1 MKKHLKRL
9 PQELLD
15 LIYAAGNIAGRLGF
29 SAYLVGG
36 FVRDL
41 ILGVKNFDLDI
52 VVEGDGIKFSEA
64 LARELN
70 AKLITHKRFFTA
82 TVIVKAHLK
91 IDVATARKEFYPQP
105 ASLPI
110 VNKGS
115 IKDDLY
121 RRDFTINTLVIAINQ
136 ENFGKFLDLFK
147 GKSDILEGKVRILHN
162 LSFIDD
168 PTRILRAVRFQKR
181 YDFKIDPETLKRLKE
196 AVKLKML
203 FAVEPQRLRDEL
215 IMMLKE
221 TEPLKALKRLE
232 ELAGLDFIN
241 PALKLSGKTEKL
253 LKSCREQVRWF
264 KAKFAEHRHL
274 DSWLVYLAGLLSGLD
289 LQQVEAVCDKFVFR
303 KSEKKRILDFFL
315 LRDKLLAK
323 LSRPGLKP
331 SSVYH
336 LLEPL
341 SYEVIILLKAAAG
354 NKCALANM
362 EKFFHVYNGTAISL
376 KGHDLNGL
384 GFVPGPHYRK
394 ILRKVLNAK
403 LNGAV
408 SSAQEELELVKKI
421 KKNGAV
427 IAPNLR
433 KES

>member
-1 MKKHLKRL
+1 MEKHLKQL

-15 LIYAAGNIAGRLGF
+15 LIYAAGDISGRMGF

-52 VVEGDGIKFSEA
+52 VVEGDGLKFSEA
-64 LARELN
+64 LAEKLN
-70 AKLITHKRFFTA
+70 AKLISHKRFFTA
-82 TVIVKAHLK
+82 TVFVKAHLK

-115 IKDDLY
+115 IRDDLY
-121 RRDFTINTLVIAINQ
+121 RRDFSINTLVIAINQ
-136 ENFGKFLDLFK
+136 DNFGELLDLFK
-147 GKSDILEGKVRILHN
+147 GKSDIRHKRIRVLHD

-168 PTRILRAVRFQKR
+168 PTRIMRAVRFQVR
-181 YDFKIDPETLKRLKE
+181 YNFKIEPETFKRLGE
-196 AVKLKML
+196 AVKHKML
-203 FAVEPQRLRDEL
+203 FAVSPQRLRDEL
-215 IMMLKE
+215 ILMLKE
-221 TEPLKALKRLE
+221 KEPLKNFKRLE
-232 ELAGLDFIN
+232 EVARLDFIN
-241 PALKLSGKTEKL
+241 PALKLSSKTEKF
-253 LKSCREQVRWF
+253 LKSCQEQVQWF
-264 KAKFAEHRHL
+264 KAKFAQRRHL

-289 LQQVEAVCDKFVFR
+289 PKQVQAVCQRFVFS
-303 KSEKKRILDFFL
+303 KGEEKRILEFFL

-323 LSRPGLKP
+323 LSRPGLRP

-341 SYEVIILLKAAAG
+341 SYEVIILLKAAARD
-354 NKCALANM
+354 KRALVNM

-384 GFVPGPHYRK
+384 GFVPGPHYRR

-403 LNGAV
+403 LNGSV
-408 SSAQEELELVKKI
+408 SSAQEELELVKKM
-421 KKNGAV
+421 KGKLDG
-427 IAPNLR
+427 
-433 KES
+433 

>member
-1 MKKHLKRL
+1 MEKHLKRL
-9 PQELLD
+9 PEELLH
-15 LIYAAGNIAGRLGF
+15 LIYASRDIASHLGF
-29 SAYLVGG
+29 KAYLVGG

-41 ILGVKNFDLDI
+41 ILGLKNFDLDI
-52 VVEGDGIKFSEA
+52 AVEGDGILFA
-64 LARELN
+64 QTLAEKLN
-70 AKLITHKRFFTA
+70 AKIISHKRFGTA
-82 TVIVKAHLK
+82 TVTVKPHLK
-91 IDVATARKEFYPQP
+91 IDIATARKEFYPEP
-105 ASLPI
+105 ASLPV

-136 ENFGKFLDLFK
+136 DNFGQLLDLFK

-181 YDFKIDPETLKRLKE
+181 YDFKIETETLKRLKE
-196 AVKLKML
+196 AVKLRML

-215 IMMLKE
+215 ILMLKE

-232 ELAGLDFIN
+232 ELSGLGFIN
-241 PALKLSGKTEKL
+241 PALKLSGKTEKV

-264 KAKFAEHRHL
+264 KAKFTEHRHL

-289 LQQVEAVCDKFVFR
+289 PQQAEAVCDKFVFR

-315 LRDKLLAK
+315 LRDKLLLK
-323 LSRPGLKP
+323 LARPGLRP

-336 LLEPL
+336 ILEPL
-341 SYEVIILLKAAAG
+341 SYEVIILLKAAASE
-354 NKCALANM
+354 KRALANI
-362 EKFFHVYNGTAISL
+362 EKFFHAYHGTSISL
-376 KGHDLNGL
+376 KGHDLNSL

-408 SSAQEELELVKKI
+408 SCAQEELELVKKL
-421 KKNGAV
+421 KKTGDGSYFSQQ
-427 IAPNLR
+427 L
-433 KES
+433 